1 MLFFSFI
8 KKTKFTTLK
17 KITIYLVD
25 DHQMLID
32 GLKAILSSVPE
43 FEIIGECTLPILACE
58 QIQLLKPQ
66 VVLTDINMP
75 ELNGVELVKKLK
87 PLLPKTNFIA
97 LSMFGERSHIKDM
110 LQAGVNGYVLKNT
123 GKEELVKSIKSVSE
137 GHLYLSE
144 EVSQVM
150 ENSAPGSESTTKV
163 NLTDREIDIIECIS
177 QEMTNAE
184 IAKTLFISERTVE
197 THRKNIFRKTATRS
211 VLGLVKFALDNGYIR

>member
-1 MLFFSFI
+1 M
-8 KKTKFTTLK
+8 
-17 KITIYLVD
+17 VD

-32 GLKAILSSVPE
+32 GLKAILSSVPD

-75 ELNGVELVKKLK
+75 ELNGVDLVKKLK
-87 PLLPKTNFIA
+87 PRMPQTNFIA

-150 ENSAPGSESTTKV
+150 ENPAPGSESTTRV